1 MAKIGDESLLGF
13 NAKRRIRNFGNSQT
27 YFLVERTLCA
37 VIGWYRQNKVLW
49 ILFSQNGCTNVGS
62 ENLGIGPSGVRALSL
77 AAGMNEGGHY
87 GRQI

>member
-1 MAKIGDESLLGF
+1 MLVGDYEDNTTRKITF
-13 NAKRRIRNFGNSQT
+13 IRLFYRS
-27 YFLVERTLCA
+27 ERSACT